1 MKLEYLQGKDALRN
15 SGHPLN
21 EGEAFVFV
29 DGKQVKQEIIDR
41 FDISGAYVGE
51 RPTGITAK
59 MIVNL
64 YKVSLELK
72 ERFNEHVP
80 CLKMTDIDDKDSWI
94 EFALIPSQVHQYD
107 GSIRED
113 WYVSERLNDSMY
125 TRPSGKYK
133 ASIQRANKEWF
144 NDTMTEEQSN

>member
-15 SGHPLN
+15 SGSSLN

-41 FDISGAYVGE
+41 FDILGAYVGE
-51 RPTGITAK
+51 RATGITAK

-64 YKVSLELK
+64 YKVSLELIK
-72 ERFNEHVP
+72 FNEHVP
-80 CLKMTDIDDKDSWI
+80 CLKMMDIDDKDSWI

-113 WYVSERLNDSMY
+113 WYVSERLNDFMY
-125 TRPSGKYK
+125 TRPSDKYK
-133 ASIQRANKEWF
+133 ASIQRTNKKFF
-144 NDTMTEEQSN
+144 NDIMNEEQSN